1 MAFTYDFLRLFR
13 RLLPHGRFWVDME
26 DLLYWTACFL
36 ASFYLL
42 YYGNNGVIRFFAV
55 LGAGTG
61 MLLYGATIGRF
72 FVKGSF
78 RLITLLLKPFRLGFC
93 FMKNGLTHIRNH
105 FTMKVRKCIL
115 PKLRKGEKKDAEKP
129 RKKRKKKTAS
139 VPTQEK

>member
-1 MAFTYDFLRLFR
+1 MAFAYDFLRLFR

-42 YYGNNGVIRFFAV
+42 YYGNHGVIRFFAV
-55 LGAGTG
+55 LGAGIG

-78 RLITLLLKPFRLGFC
+78 RLITLLLKPFRLAFC

-105 FTMKVRKCIL
+105 FTMRVRKRIL
-115 PKLRKGEKKDAEKP
+115 PRLRKGEKKDARKP

-139 VPTQEK
+139 VSTQEK